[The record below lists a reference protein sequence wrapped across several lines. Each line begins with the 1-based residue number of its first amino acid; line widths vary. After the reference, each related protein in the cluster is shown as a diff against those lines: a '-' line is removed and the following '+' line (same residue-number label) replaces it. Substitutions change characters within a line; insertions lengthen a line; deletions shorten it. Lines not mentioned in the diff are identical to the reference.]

1 MTAIPGRH
9 DVIDPGKIAG
19 PEYRGAAAGACQKGR
34 ARLRGEIANGRE
46 TRRGVGHA
54 RYRRIG
60 GRSSVDPQNPL
71 MGADMSPGRAV
82 LCGLHTMF
90 VRPVHCAAAR
100 PGGAHRDAPGWRRR
114 KRPGH
119 RRCHPYSRGGDGHGL
134 WRGVVAATR
143 EKRRGTRGILKP
155 AECASASKGH
165 RGATHD
171 EAGTGT
177 ARCRDLRP
185 SGRGGYRVR
194 GL

>member
-1 MTAIPGRH
+1 MTAIPGHR
-9 DVIDPGKIAG
+9 DVIDPGTIAG
-19 PEYRGAAAGACQKGR
+19 PATAGGCQKGR
-34 ARLRGEIANGRE
+34 ARLRGEIADGRE
-46 TRRGVGHA
+46 PRPGVGHA
-54 RYRRIG
+54 RCRRIG
-60 GRSSVDPQNPL
+60 DRSSVGAQNPWV
-71 MGADMSPGRAV
+71 GADIGPGRAV
-82 LCGLHTMF
+82 LCGLHSMF
-90 VRPVHCAAAR
+90 VRPMHSAAAR
-100 PGGAHRDAPGWRRR
+100 PGGAHRDAPGRHRGTR
-114 KRPGH
+114 LGH